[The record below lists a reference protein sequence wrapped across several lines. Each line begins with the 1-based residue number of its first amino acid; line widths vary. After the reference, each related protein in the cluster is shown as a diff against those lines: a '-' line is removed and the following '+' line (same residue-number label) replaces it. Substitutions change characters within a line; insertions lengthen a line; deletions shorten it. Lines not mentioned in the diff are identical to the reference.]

1 MNLHGDPTYAYH
13 VAAANVLGL
22 LSLRLCGHEDDG
34 VAIRLNITQQVDA
47 TRTTS
52 PSRHHS

>member
-34 VAIRLNITQQVDA
+34 IAIRLNITQQVDA
-47 TRTTS
+47 TRTT
-52 PSRHHS
+52 